1 MEFFFVALCYLA
13 ILMGVMC
20 AVTWWLEEGRYGFR
34 AKQQLRKKKN
44 ARRAG
49 TQSEHH
55 KKYCTYTV
63 TKREGSVK

>member
-44 ARRAG
+44 ARRAA
-49 TQSEHH
+49 TQSEHQT
-55 KKYCTYTV
+55 KYCTYTV